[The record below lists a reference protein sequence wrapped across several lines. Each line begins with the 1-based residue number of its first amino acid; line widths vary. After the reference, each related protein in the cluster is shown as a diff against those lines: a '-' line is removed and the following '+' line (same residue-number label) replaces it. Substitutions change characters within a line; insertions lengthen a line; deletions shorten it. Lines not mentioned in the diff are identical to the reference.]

1 MTAMTRSASMTPS
14 SISLASSEAS
24 LTLCSGTLRTSIGA
38 GIGFLSTGGQDGAGV
53 VSGDGVGDVLEGRDD
68 GALAAPVDEAE
79 RGLDLGA
86 HAAAGELAGRGVRA
100 QLGGGDPAQRAGGR
114 GVEVDHDV
122 RDVGGE
128 DQDVRG

>member
-38 GIGFLSTGGQDGAGV
+38 GIGFLSTGVQDGAGV

-68 GALAAPVDEAE
+68 GTRPAPVDEAE

-86 HAAAGELAGRGVRA
+86 HAAAGELAGRGVLA
-100 QLGGGDPAQRAGGR
+100 QLGGGDPA
-114 GVEVDHDV
+114 
-122 RDVGGE
+122 
-128 DQDVRG
+128 